1 MLDLF
6 ISVNDKQP
14 VGQRTFSEFHECQ
27 VRKVMRG
34 AYFLSLRSLGGF
46 PRENFRILVVH
57 QCDFN
62 ALFGHLVLQSQG
74 MMLIT
79 FHRLENLQIT
89 DTRI

>member
-1 MLDLF
+1 
-6 ISVNDKQP
+6 
-14 VGQRTFSEFHECQ
+14 
-27 VRKVMRG
+27 MRG
-34 AYFLSLRSLGGF
+34 AYFLSLRSLVGGF
-46 PRENFRILVVH
+46 PRENFRILEVH

-89 DTRI
+89 DHKDLNFSFKYHREYLCYISQS